1 MNAGNLIA
9 VCFLSREVAHRE
21 HLKTDS
27 YAAHKALQEFYEG
40 IIPLADALA
49 EACMGRHKTVMKD
62 IPYLAPEGKPD
73 IISQLEM
80 HLAAIEAQRYR
91 DLDKTDT
98 ALQNLVDEIVE
109 LYLSTLYMLRRFK

>member
-1 MNAGNLIA
+1 MNAGNLVA

-27 YAAHKALQEFYEG
+27 YAAHKALQAFYEG
-40 IIPLADALA
+40 IVPMADGLA
-49 EACMGRHKTVMKD
+49 EAWMGRHKTAMKD

-73 IISQLEM
+73 IISQLEI

-91 DLDKTDT
+91 DLDKADT

-109 LYLSTLYMLRRFK
+109 LYLDTLYMLRRFK